1 MAAFGTKI
9 LFAFIEKRKMA
20 NQSTPFY
27 QKVSLNLL
35 SLSILG
41 AALYFGKEI
50 IVPILFSILIAS
62 LLLPV
67 TRFLSHKKINRILSI
82 LIPLI
87 LTIILAGLVVYLL
100 SKQIVNF
107 LDDLPS
113 LSERISN
120 FTDSFQQWFRKS
132 TGMTI
137 RAQNKYI
144 DDTVKDLKENAPNL
158 VGKTFVSITGL
169 LTYLV
174 LLPIYTFLLLY
185 YRSTIKTFLVSV
197 FKNGSTEK
205 VNAILIDA
213 TTITQKYL
221 TGLLIETAIVFVLNM
236 TGFLILGI
244 KYAVFLA
251 LLAAFLNLI
260 PYIGMI
266 VANVICMLITLVS
279 SDDIG
284 TLLWVGG
291 ILGIVQV
298 FDNNFGMPFIV
309 GNNVRINALVTIVGV
324 LIGGALCG
332 ISGMFLAIPGLAVLK
347 VIFDKVPPL
356 QPWGI
361 LLGDINHASKAPK
374 Q

>member
-1 MAAFGTKI
+1 LRPRAT
-9 LFAFIEKRKMA
+9 LDR
-20 NQSTPFY
+20 
-27 QKVSLNLL
+27 LWR
-35 SLSILG
+35 LG
-41 AALYFGKEI
+41 HG
-50 IVPILFSILIAS
+50 
-62 LLLPV
+62 
-67 TRFLSHKKINRILSI
+67 
-82 LIPLI
+82 
-87 LTIILAGLVVYLL
+87 
-100 SKQIVNF
+100 
-107 LDDLPS
+107 
-113 LSERISN
+113 
-120 FTDSFQQWFRKS
+120 
-132 TGMTI
+132 
-137 RAQNKYI
+137 
-144 DDTVKDLKENAPNL
+144 
-158 VGKTFVSITGL
+158 
-169 LTYLV
+169 
-174 LLPIYTFLLLY
+174 
-185 YRSTIKTFLVSV
+185 
-197 FKNGSTEK
+197 
-205 VNAILIDA
+205 A

-284 TLLWVGG
+284 TMLWVGG